1 MSQCLIL
8 GEPLVGNLQHKANFV
23 SLFNEEGRTYSFDHR
38 AKSGFA
44 RGEGAGCLIL
54 KPLDQAI
61 QDNDNIYSVIVN
73 TGTNQDGKTAG
84 KSLTI

>member
-1 MSQCLIL
+1 MSLS
-8 GEPLVGNLQHKANFV
+8 H
-23 SLFNEEGRTYSFDHR
+23 LFSDEGRTYSFDNR

-61 QDNDNIYSVIVN
+61 RDNDSIRSVIVN
-73 TGTNQDGKTAG
+73 TGINQDGRTVG
-84 KSLTI
+84 SLSTYISSLSSSR